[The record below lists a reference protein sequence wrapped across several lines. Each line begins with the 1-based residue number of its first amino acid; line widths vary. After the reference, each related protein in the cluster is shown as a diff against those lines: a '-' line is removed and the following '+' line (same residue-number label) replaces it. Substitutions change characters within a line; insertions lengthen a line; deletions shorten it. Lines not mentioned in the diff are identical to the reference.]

1 MRNHFDSEVQCIT
14 KGEVPEYLGYKSQ
27 IGELMVINDYN
38 YELMFENQRIFE
50 GNGQALSLFVSSED
64 ITIGQT
70 LYINSYVY
78 FIKRGELINKK
89 NEKNLIKFYL
99 EASN

>member
-1 MRNHFDSEVQCIT
+1 
-14 KGEVPEYLGYKSQ
+14 
-27 IGELMVINDYN
+27 MVINDYN

-50 GNGQALSLFVSSED
+50 GNGQALSLFVSNED
-64 ITIGQT
+64 ITIGQI

-89 NEKNLIKFYL
+89 NEMNLIKFYL
-99 EASN
+99 EAAN

>member
-1 MRNHFDSEVQCIT
+1 
-14 KGEVPEYLGYKSQ
+14 
-27 IGELMVINDYN
+27 MVINDYN

-89 NEKNLIKFYL
+89 NEMNLIKFYL